1 MYLSKTIPV
10 ISVVFSALALGIF
23 LLLSSVLVKNNT
35 KSHTQSAMEQ
45 IVASNSGKVS
55 DFMKT
60 VEDDA
65 AYQAKTNLFV
75 KAALDLSSGLEA
87 SDIEEVRKIYLQ
99 DNVDRSDILLG
110 NGEQMY
116 EFMHEAHH
124 DVIGKYL
131 QQSYYSDLALV
142 SLDGTV
148 FYSVRKGD
156 AFGSGVSPTS
166 SVPESRRI
174 AEAIALTPAD
184 GVYVSE
190 FSDQPETGLSATISA
205 PLIGEGEQIGYL
217 VATLASG
224 RLAARL
230 DTFEMLGSTGGVSLL
245 DANLKEIASTKSEGV
260 NFARSDIASN
270 GTLSE
275 IAETEIAG
283 KEIYYSLAT
292 LGGNSGSYQV
302 IAYQEKGEIYEAANT
317 LLFNL
322 VWIAALVLL
331 VTGLLVYLIFKRAL
345 APLNLASEA
354 ISRISEGDLQI
365 ERPLA
370 SRFHEI
376 RQISSALDCLME
388 SHTCKQQLDLQ
399 KNEQQRLNETREM
412 QVRQAI
418 SEFQSAVGD
427 ILVELQAK
435 TSDMNSCA
443 GMLNAIATGS
453 SENVDTAQ
461 SASSE
466 TTENVA
472 AVAQAT
478 RTLAETI
485 SEITGKVQQ
494 STLSVDHAWKSV
506 EETNTSI
513 EELGTATN
521 HIEEIIEFIRNISEH
536 TSLLAL
542 NASIEAA
549 RAGEAGKGFAVVAGE
564 VKQLSEKTAQATE
577 KIAEKIADLQASS
590 GKINSAMEKV
600 GEAIADV
607 RDQTGTISDA
617 VDVQGDSATKISE
630 SLDTAAN
637 GTNRVH
643 ADIEKMS
650 GRIQETSL
658 EAENI
663 ARISASLDQM
673 SAELSQTID
682 DFLKQVA

>member
-1 MYLSKTIPV
+1 MESTTPRLVEQLSPR
-10 ISVVFSALALGIF
+10 LEG
-23 LLLSSVLVKNNT
+23 SS
-35 KSHTQSAMEQ
+35 QPE
-45 IVASNSGKVS
+45 
-55 DFMKT
+55 
-60 VEDDA
+60 E
-65 AYQAKTNLFV
+65 
-75 KAALDLSSGLEA
+75 EA
-87 SDIEEVRKIYLQ
+87 SPQTR
-99 DNVDRSDILLG
+99 
-110 NGEQMY
+110 
-116 EFMHEAHH
+116 A
-124 DVIGKYL
+124 
-131 QQSYYSDLALV
+131 
-142 SLDGTV
+142 
-148 FYSVRKGD
+148 
-156 AFGSGVSPTS
+156 
-166 SVPESRRI
+166 RR
-174 AEAIALTPAD
+174 
-184 GVYVSE
+184 
-190 FSDQPETGLSATISA
+190 
-205 PLIGEGEQIGYL
+205 
-217 VATLASG
+217 
-224 RLAARL
+224 
-230 DTFEMLGSTGGVSLL
+230 
-245 DANLKEIASTKSEGV
+245 
-260 NFARSDIASN
+260 
-270 GTLSE
+270 
-275 IAETEIAG
+275 
-283 KEIYYSLAT
+283 
-292 LGGNSGSYQV
+292 
-302 IAYQEKGEIYEAANT
+302 
-317 LLFNL
+317 
-322 VWIAALVLL
+322 
-331 VTGLLVYLIFKRAL
+331 KRAL